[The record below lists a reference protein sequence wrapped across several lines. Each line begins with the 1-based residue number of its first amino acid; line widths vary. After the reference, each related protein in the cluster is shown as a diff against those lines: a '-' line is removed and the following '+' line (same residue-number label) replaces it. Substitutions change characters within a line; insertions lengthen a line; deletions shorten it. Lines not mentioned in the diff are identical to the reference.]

1 MEECSAAETGNWI
14 SDDPSQSD
22 GDDEPEMMTRPS
34 SEARDLQLGASE
46 AQPAEALQVTSLGT
60 PSRLGIHLR
69 DARRGVVRADE
80 TPPAENTTAPAVHDE
95 RNEPGKMTLGVRR
108 GDTMSAESSGA
119 EVVSQPSLINT
130 RKVTWGAGKRPRWQ
144 TLQMQAEKDRTE
156 LAACRADIDAL
167 HREVEE
173 LKKHAALTPSATQL
187 RKQHTLPGVREGAGE
202 QHLVRQRLALR
213 IVCAKDPCQAMPDCF
228 VKITVGALKLKTQ
241 IAGGKEAVFNYT
253 GSLEVPGAVNK
264 ASVTCELRRHLKRC
278 AGKQSGASRLIGQ
291 TTLPLRQVQHV
302 NVSSCDETDG
312 SHLRAE
318 PGLDDDDDVQEIDY
332 PLVGRK
338 GEPTSEVIR
347 MQILLVSVSSAPK
360 PLRTLIA
367 SWNVGNAAPDL
378 NLTSWLPPCEVGA
391 ADLIAIGAQECEFES
406 DKGSSCHQDWI
417 KAISAAIGPSHV
429 LVRAETLGQMRL
441 SLWARMAVVAGMSAC
456 AVDTVA
462 TGIGNVMANKG
473 AVAVALWIWETP
485 VLFINAHLAAHQ
497 HEITRRNLD
506 YSRIVA
512 GLHLCCFPSVDVLCG
527 FEHVVWM

>member
-1 MEECSAAETGNWI
+1 
-14 SDDPSQSD
+14 
-22 GDDEPEMMTRPS
+22 
-34 SEARDLQLGASE
+34 
-46 AQPAEALQVTSLGT
+46 
-60 PSRLGIHLR
+60 
-69 DARRGVVRADE
+69 
-80 TPPAENTTAPAVHDE
+80 
-95 RNEPGKMTLGVRR
+95 
-108 GDTMSAESSGA
+108 
-119 EVVSQPSLINT
+119 
-130 RKVTWGAGKRPRWQ
+130 
-144 TLQMQAEKDRTE
+144 MQAEKDRTE